1 MSFFY
6 SKKKPETGVWIMA
19 KTVAGWVEARI
30 IERRKA
36 MRRVKEIELEL
47 DDHGIVVVDTD
58 YGVRWWVRDDMV
70 AKNMLFFDTETET

>member
-19 KTVAGWVEARI
+19 SVGWVEARI
-30 IERRKA
+30 VERRVAK
-36 MRRVKEIELEL
+36 RRVAKIELEL

-70 AKNMLFFDTETET
+70 AKNMLFFDTEMET

>member
-1 MSFFY
+1 
-6 SKKKPETGVWIMA
+6 MA
-19 KTVAGWVEARI
+19 KMVAGWVVEARI
-30 IERRKA
+30 LERRKA

-70 AKNMLFFDTETET
+70 AKNMLFFDTEMET